1 MPRKGGVLRRH
12 SGDVLR
18 CQNGSEN
25 FHNHTAL
32 DIRAGTGEDDSDS
45 WNQAWDFQCFHL
57 CSWPVLDQRCIPPV
71 GTGERRLMNTSKD
84 SGVFSQKNVK
94 KGRKLIFFFLWQPL
108 LNCRMFNSEV
118 CLCYTHME

>member
-1 MPRKGGVLRRH
+1 MPRKGSVLRGRSDGVLT
-12 SGDVLR
+12 
-18 CQNGSEN
+18 CQNESEN

-32 DIRAGTGEDDSDS
+32 DIRVGTGEDDSDS

-84 SGVFSQKNVK
+84 SVVYSA
-94 KGRKLIFFFLWQPL
+94 RK
-108 LNCRMFNSEV
+108 M
-118 CLCYTHME
+118 